1 MTDFDRCVGEPL
13 PNLDCEIVIVGA
25 GLSGLIAT
33 AIFGRQGFDV
43 ICCNAQESIGNS
55 ADDNRVTAFL
65 GPSIELLKEAV
76 DWEKLLPFARPL
88 SRMQIVDAANSPQ
101 SQEFRSEMIDEAS
114 FGYAVPNGRLI
125 AALEKRVSSLPN
137 VAIWQNARMVK
148 QLPRLSEIVLTL
160 AGDKNRLVRSQLA
173 IAADGRESVLRSS
186 AGIASRRVG
195 FDQKAISFDV
205 VHSEPHQ
212 DETVEIYASGGPFT
226 LVPIDNL
233 GGKFASAVVWME
245 KGVQAARLMALS
257 DDEFIAEANIRSLG
271 RRGVLSLAGGRQIW
285 PSFAQIADRFT
296 AERLALIGEA
306 AHVVPPIG
314 AQGMNLTMADIALLM
329 RLASQFRGKLGGE
342 QMLSDYHRKRH
353 RAVFSRLS
361 AIMLFDWMISTD
373 NGVLRQFS
381 QIGLSVL
388 AKTPLVRNPLMRM
401 GMWQFEL
408 TDFTR

>member
-1 MTDFDRCVGEPL
+1 MPPL

-25 GLSGLIAT
+25 GLSGLVAT
-33 AIFGRQGFDV
+33 AVFGHQGFDV
-43 ICCNAQESIGNS
+43 VCCNARKSVGNS

-101 SQEFRSEMIDEAS
+101 SQEFHSAMIDEAS
-114 FGYAVPNGRLI
+114 FGYAVPNARLI
-125 AALEKRVSSLPN
+125 AALEKRISSLPN
-137 VAIWQNARMVK
+137 ATIWQNARIVR
-148 QLPRLSEIVLTL
+148 QVPRLSEIVLTL
-160 AGDKNRLVRSQLA
+160 AGDENRLVRTQLA
-173 IAADGRESVLRSS
+173 IAADGRESALRSL
-186 AGIASRRVG
+186 ADIAARRVG

-233 GGKFASAVVWME
+233 DGKFASAVVWME

-271 RRGVLSLAGGRQIW
+271 RRGVLSLAGGRQMW
-285 PSFAQIADRFT
+285 PSFAQIAAQFT
-296 AERLALIGEA
+296 VERLVLIGEA
-306 AHVVPPIG
+306 AHVVPPLG

-329 RLASQFRGKLGGE
+329 RLASQFRDQLGGAP
-342 QMLSDYHRKRH
+342 MLSRYHRKRH
-353 RAVFSRLS
+353 RAVLSRLS
-361 AIMLFDWMISTD
+361 AIMLFDWIISTD
-373 NGVLRQFS
+373 NGALRQLS
-381 QIGLSVL
+381 QIGLSML
-388 AKTPLVRNPLMRM
+388 AKTPLIRNPLMRM

-408 TDFTR
+408 TDFNR